1 MKMKSCYQQT
11 KDLLEDDILYRTT
24 QMKLLCINAEEAA
37 CRTIVYLS
45 DQNEQLTNVHRH
57 LNCIDQTLDETE
69 KPLKLL
75 KTFARR
81 ARDLFRRKFQKKSR
95 KIIDESVSFSRPCAE
110 KSVAPPTTLDDDLD
124 GMIARLRILAED
136 MNGELARQNV
146 LLGSAHDDMLESTNQ
161 LNKRNAQI
169 EKLLFFRK

>member
-1 MKMKSCYQQT
+1 MKMKSRYQQT

-45 DQNEQLTNVHRH
+45 DQSEQLANVHRH
-57 LNCIDQTLDETE
+57 LNCIDRTLDEAD
-69 KPLKLL
+69 KPRQLL
-75 KTFARR
+75 KNLARR

-110 KSVAPPTTLDDDLD
+110 KSVAPPTLDDDLD

-146 LLGSAHDDMLESTNQ
+146 LLGSVHTDMLESTNQ
-161 LNKRNAQI
+161 LDKRNAQI
-169 EKLLFFRK
+169 EKLLLFRK